1 MNQEVTSKY
10 YEKLSKMHSADL
22 LQILH
27 DCVDILAPIS
37 PAEMAKMENV
47 SKKAILNRI
56 DGQKYLTFNFD
67 GRKYPVMNDH
77 L

>member
-1 MNQEVTSKY
+1 MSKF
-10 YEKLSKMHSADL
+10 YEKLSRLHSADL

-27 DCVDILAPIS
+27 DCVELLAPVS
-37 PAEMAKMENV
+37 PAEIAAMEGK
-47 SKKAILNRI
+47 SKRAILNRI
-56 DGQKYLTFNFD
+56 DANKYLIFEFD

>member
-1 MNQEVTSKY
+1 MRKY
-10 YEKLSKMHSADL
+10 YEKLSKLHSADL

-27 DCVDILAPIS
+27 DCVELLAPLS
-37 PAEMAKMENV
+37 PGKIAEIEGK
-47 SKKAILNRI
+47 SKRAILNRM
-56 DGQKYLTFNFD
+56 DAKKYMIFKFD